1 MASETTSERPVV
13 SRGRQWFALWGPASA
28 WLVLFFA
35 NIVITWQACLHHE
48 QLGGASSHAGLLIL
62 NMVIFIGLLA
72 TAVLAGI
79 LAYRAWRKRAGPGN
93 FFYAEAEDRHEYMAM
108 IGVLMTITMGIG
120 IIWLGIPL
128 WIISL
133 CVRTR

>member
-1 MASETTSERPVV
+1 MDSETTSRRPVV
-13 SRGRQWFALWGPASA
+13 SRGRQWFALWGSAIA

-48 QLGGASSHAGLLIL
+48 QFGGTSSHPVLLIL
-62 NMVIFIGLLA
+62 NMVVFLSLFA
-72 TAVLAGI
+72 TAVLSGI
-79 LAYRAWRKRAGPGN
+79 LAYRAWRKRAGSGN
-93 FFYAEAEDRHEYMAM
+93 FFEAEAEDRHEYMAM
-108 IGVLMTITMGIG
+108 IGVLMTIAMGIG
-120 IIWLGIPL
+120 IIWLGLPL